1 MFVPL
6 LALAEIKAFNCRR
19 ASIAPSR
26 YRPDAIRDRSKL
38 RAPAR
43 RLPPLGPAPRPR
55 ARARRPQG
63 RRRDTS
69 PTHASPDANT
79 PSSQRPRC
87 CRPQHELTCLRTLRR
102 SPSRS
107 RQVPLVQIPTL
118 PPMWRTIFAS
128 FPSNFGSSCTRFKGP
143 RPIKAWLLQSHFA
156 RLVPAAIAAAVNL
169 LPARAWLGQSAG
181 CLLCNPPPVA
191 DRPVAEACRRAAAAT
206 CPA

>member
-1 MFVPL
+1 MFVRL
-6 LALAEIKAFNCRR
+6 LVLAKITAFNCRR

-26 YRPDAIRDRSKL
+26 YRPDAIRDRSKIPAL
-38 RAPAR
+38 AR
-43 RLPPLGPAPRPR
+43 RPPPLAPAPRPR
-55 ARARRPQG
+55 GRARRPQG

-69 PTHASPDANT
+69 PTHASPDAST

-87 CRPQHELTCLRTLRR
+87 CRPRHELTCLRTLRR

-128 FPSNFGSSCTRFKGP
+128 FPSNLDSSCTCSSIHYRSTL
-143 RPIKAWLLQSHFA
+143 RCTRAIRSS
-156 RLVPAAIAAAVNL
+156 PAAIGATVVNL
-169 LPARAWLGQSAG
+169 LPVRTSAGQSAG
-181 CLLCNPPPVA
+181 YLLYNPPLIA
-191 DRPVAEACRRAAAAT
+191 DRLAATAYWREVAAA

>member
-26 YRPDAIRDRSKL
+26 YRLDAIRDRSKVPAL
-38 RAPAR
+38 AR
-43 RLPPLGPAPRPR
+43 RPPAPGPRRR

-69 PTHASPDANT
+69 PTHASPDAST

-87 CRPQHELTCLRTLRR
+87 CRLRHEPTCLRTLRH

-128 FPSNFGSSCTRFKGP
+128 FPSNLDSSCTCSSIHYRSTL
-143 RPIKAWLLQSHFA
+143 RCTRAIRSS
-156 RLVPAAIAAAVNL
+156 PAAIGATVVNL
-169 LPARAWLGQSAG
+169 LPVRPSARQSAG
-181 CLLCNPPPVA
+181 YLLYNPPLVA
-191 DRPVAEACRRAAAAT
+191 DRLAARAYWREVAAA